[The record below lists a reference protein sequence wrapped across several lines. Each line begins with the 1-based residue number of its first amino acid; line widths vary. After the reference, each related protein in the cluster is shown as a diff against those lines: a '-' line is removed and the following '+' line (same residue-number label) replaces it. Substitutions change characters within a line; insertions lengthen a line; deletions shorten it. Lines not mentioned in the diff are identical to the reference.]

1 MQFGRQESRQ
11 GRQCEGTLQVHTR
24 AGRPGHV
31 FHACARGRLETSA
44 SLVGR
49 RPVGGLEAQ
58 ARRAG
63 QRA

>member
-1 MQFGRQESRQ
+1 MQFGRRESRQ
-11 GRQCEGTLQVHTR
+11 GRQCEGTLQVNTR
-24 AGRPGHV
+24 AGRPGHA
-31 FHACARGRLETSA
+31 FHACTRGCLAPRA

-49 RPVGGLEAQ
+49 RPAGGLEAQ